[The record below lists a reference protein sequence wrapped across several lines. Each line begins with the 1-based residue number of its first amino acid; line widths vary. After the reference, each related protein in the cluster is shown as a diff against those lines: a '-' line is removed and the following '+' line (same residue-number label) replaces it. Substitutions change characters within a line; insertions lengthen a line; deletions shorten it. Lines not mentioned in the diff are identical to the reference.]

1 MERGL
6 VSVIMPC
13 YNSAHLAPMALASLL
28 SQTYQEWECL
38 CVDDGSKDELAE
50 VASRARDERI
60 RFLRLDQNQGR
71 GRARQVAQQVI
82 RGEFVAMLDADDWWY
97 PSKLEKQVAY
107 LREYS
112 DAELVGAGLAIVDA
126 SGQMLGQRCCEPAE
140 PAKQQRLA
148 PPQLAFAA
156 VCVRAAAFA
165 RHPFDPTFAIAEDV
179 DWLLRV
185 VLEERYGNVGEP
197 LYAYFE
203 GNTFNL
209 RKRLSAAAA
218 LLRIWRKHFLRYPA
232 QACWQS
238 ALTLA
243 KAGGFSLAAALGQQP
258 RMLARR
264 SLAPTEDAVLRHQAA
279 LRAVLAVHDERFA
292 LSPASAD
299 PVRVSGAP

>member
-1 MERGL
+1 MEPGL

-13 YNSAHLAPMALASLL
+13 YNTAHLAPMALASLL
-28 SQTYQEWECL
+28 AQTHPEWECL
-38 CVDDGSKDELAE
+38 CVDDGSQDGLAE
-50 VASRARDERI
+50 VVGRARDARI
-60 RFLRLDQNQGR
+60 RFLRLDENRGR
-71 GRARQVAQQVI
+71 GRARQAAQQAI

-107 LREYS
+107 LRRHS
-112 DAELVGAGLAIVDA
+112 DVALVGAGLAIVDA
-126 SGQMLGQRCCEPAE
+126 SGQMLGQRCCQPSD

-148 PPQLAFAA
+148 PPQLAFAT
-156 VCVRAAAFA
+156 VCLRAAALA
-165 RHPFDPTFAIAEDV
+165 RHPFDPTFTIAEDV

-185 VLEERYGNVGEP
+185 ALAERHASIGEP

-218 LLRIWRKHFLRYPA
+218 LLRIWRKHALRYPA

-243 KAGGFSLAAALGQQP
+243 KAGGFGLAVALGQQT

-264 SLAPTEDAVLRHQAA
+264 SLPPTQDATSEHQAA
-279 LRAVLAVHDERFA
+279 LRAVLAVRDERFA
-292 LSPASAD
+292 PSPASAD
-299 PVRVSGAP
+299 LLRVSGAP